1 MSATNISSYLSCG
14 QPGEENASIFS
25 IYLNLSHQH
34 VKKQHM
40 IERRGGSGRAETLIK
55 FNRKKQNGLT
65 FIIIIKINSLT
76 KQIAGR
82 AVRFYLLQL
91 NKSRFY

>member
-1 MSATNISSYLSCG
+1 
-14 QPGEENASIFS
+14 
-25 IYLNLSHQH
+25 
-34 VKKQHM
+34 M